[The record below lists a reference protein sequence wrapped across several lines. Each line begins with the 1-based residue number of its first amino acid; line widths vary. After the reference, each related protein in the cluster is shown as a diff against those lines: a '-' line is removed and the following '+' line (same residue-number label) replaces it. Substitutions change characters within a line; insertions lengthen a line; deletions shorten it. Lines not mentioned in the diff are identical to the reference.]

1 MKDFKKTTAD
11 FYRNIA
17 NQDGISSDGQMER
30 RLALSLGYTEEDLE
44 LGANLGLGC
53 GNPIENANLKETDI
67 LVDLGSG
74 KGMDVFKASKIV
86 TKGKAIGIDK
96 LPEMVEKASYIKEKR
111 GFDNTD
117 FIVSD
122 VDDIN
127 LPDNFCDC
135 VISNYVINLLPDKK
149 KVYQE
154 IYRILKPGG
163 RLSISDIVQIN
174 PLPQE
179 ILDDPH
185 MHAT

>member
-1 MKDFKKTTAD
+1 MPVVWKVPERIAD
-11 FYRNIA
+11 
-17 NQDGISSDGQMER
+17 
-30 RLALSLGYTEEDLE
+30 
-44 LGANLGLGC
+44 
-53 GNPIENANLKETDI
+53 LKEKRET

-117 FIVSD
+117 FIVSE

-135 VISNYVINLLPDKK
+135 VISNCVINLLPDKK